1 MIIMFNECRNDN
13 SIHNILMKIITF
25 IFSCLKSLSSL
36 LLQLILWI
44 TKIIMMLFSFISN
57 LRRYRGFH

>member
-13 SIHNILMKIITF
+13 SIHNIFMKIITF

-36 LLQLILWI
+36 LLQLILLI

-57 LRRYRGFH
+57 LRRDRRFH